1 MKYTIITL
9 ILIILVIPMFFGI
22 YIEFLLVR
30 ELTLFVILIMLFS
43 IFLLFLFGK
52 FIVIYGYDDESLD
65 LMSRHDVIDALINK
79 KNQIVLLIFFP
90 LTMVMEELIFRYYLI
105 GLLYIQLGLDVILVI
120 FISSL
125 VFSLY
130 HIHFWFTFKNLRI
143 VLIYI
148 TYSFLLG
155 LLAGYILLTLGI
167 IPCIFVHYA
176 LAFYIYHAIYKR
188 HYKNTNY

>member
-1 MKYTIITL
+1 
-9 ILIILVIPMFFGI
+9 MFFGI

-30 ELTLFVILIMLFS
+30 ELTLFVILIMFFS
-43 IFLLFLFGK
+43 IFLLLLFGK

-65 LMSRHDVIDALINK
+65 LMSSHDVIDALINK
-79 KNQIVLLIFFP
+79 NNQLVLWIFFP
-90 LTMVMEELIFRYYLI
+90 LTIIMEELIFRYYLI
-105 GLLYIQLGLDVILVI
+105 GLLYNQLRLEVILVI
-120 FISSL
+120 IISSL

-155 LLAGYILLTLGI
+155 LLAGYILLTLGF
-167 IPCIFVHYA
+167 IPCILVHYA
-176 LAFYIYHAIYKR
+176 LAFYIYYAIYKR
-188 HYKNTNY
+188 HFKNNK

>member
-1 MKYTIITL
+1 ML
-9 ILIILVIPMFFGI
+9 IALVFIILVIPIFFGI

-30 ELTLFVILIMLFS
+30 DLSLFVILIIFFS
-43 IFLLFLFGK
+43 SLLLLLFGK

-65 LMSRHDVIDALINK
+65 LMSGHDVINALINK
-79 KNQIVLLIFFP
+79 NNQTVLWIFFP
-90 LTMVMEELIFRYYLI
+90 LTIVMEELIFRYFLI
-105 GLLYIQLGLDVILVI
+105 GLLYIQLGLEVILVI

-155 LLAGYILLTLGI
+155 LLASYILLTLGI
-167 IPCIFVHYA
+167 IPCILVHYA
-176 LAFYIYHAIYKR
+176 LAFYTYYDIYRRYF
-188 HYKNTNY
+188 KNNK